1 MINVKPKRVKG
12 WSTHNYMLLKCLLN
26 SKGPVAEVGSG
37 LYSTPLLHWMC
48 KLQGRK
54 LVTYEDVP
62 EFYEMAR
69 VFKSNMHKVHM
80 MTNWD
85 DMDFKRQWGVVL
97 IDHHP
102 EPRRAVDI
110 LNFKDTADYIVIH
123 DTEKPEKYDLD
134 RVWEHFK
141 YVYTWRDCKPWT
153 SVVSN
158 THNIEEYV

>member
-1 MINVKPKRVKG
+1 MIHVKPKRVKG

-26 SKGPVAEVGSG
+26 SKGPVAEVGAG

-54 LVTYEDVP
+54 LVTYENVP

-69 VFKSNMHKVHM
+69 VFKSRIHQVHFLES
-80 MTNWD
+80 WD
-85 DMDFKRQWGVVL
+85 EMDFQRHWGVAL

-110 LNFKDTADYIVIH
+110 LNFKDSADYIV
-123 DTEKPEKYDLD
+123 
-134 RVWEHFK
+134 
-141 YVYTWRDCKPWT
+141 
-153 SVVSN
+153 
-158 THNIEEYV
+158 